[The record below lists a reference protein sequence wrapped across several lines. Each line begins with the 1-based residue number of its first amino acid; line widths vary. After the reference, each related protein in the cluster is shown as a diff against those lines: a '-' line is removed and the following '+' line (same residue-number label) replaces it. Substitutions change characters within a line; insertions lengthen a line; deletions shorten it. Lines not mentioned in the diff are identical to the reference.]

1 MVDLKDKCKLCFGGS
16 FVDSENDIVC
26 VTCGTVAGTNESQDA
41 IIPKYKVSLTAETKL
56 GSSNIV
62 DSSLKLTHLNKIFTS
77 KMLDSTDVYLEYFSK
92 SCEDL
97 CIPKNIART
106 AFYLFQKLRNVKLGL
121 GRTAVFC
128 IVQAYT
134 FTDTLYDGNLI
145 IKTVKHRF
153 GLKRKITI
161 SQVIYRI
168 KPIAIEMGLI
178 INSPDS
184 KLLHFKKNIDPDKY
198 HRAVKI
204 IDSFSGNSNSQTK
217 AVQEYLE
224 AYDVPSTSM
233 LSLMG
238 YEKK

>member
-1 MVDLKDKCKLCFGGS
+1 MVDLRDKCKLCFGID
-16 FVDSENDIVC
+16 FVESENDIVC
-26 VTCGTVAGTNESQDA
+26 VTCGVVAGINESQDV
-41 IIPKYKVSLTAETKL
+41 IIPKYNISLTAETKL

-62 DSSLKLTHLNKIFTS
+62 DSSLNLIHLNKNFTS
-77 KMLDSTDVYLEYFSK
+77 KMLNSADAYLEYFSK

-97 CIPKNIART
+97 HIPKNIARN
-106 AFYLFQKLRNVKLGL
+106 AFYLFQKLRNEKLGL

-134 FTDTLYDGNLI
+134 FADTLYDGALI

-168 KPIAIEMGLI
+168 KPTAIEMGLI
-178 INSPDS
+178 NDSPDS
-184 KLLHFKKNIDPDKY
+184 KLLHFKKNIDSDKHY
-198 HRAVKI
+198 KAVKI

-224 AYDVPSTSM
+224 AYDVSGGSM
-233 LSLMG
+233 LCAMRS
-238 YEKK
+238 EK